1 VSNETVFYICGIA
14 LALSAVVVS
23 FVGLRDKAFPGRLMP
38 LVSAYFAA
46 LVAATATFA
55 VLNAQ
60 DEQDARAEEH
70 AAAPGARGSGAAETG
85 GQTAATSPI
94 SPGAE
99 VFASNG
105 CGGCHILAAANAT
118 GVTGPNLDKS
128 LAPDDDFAAVKEMI
142 VGPNAE
148 IVQGYSPNVMP
159 QNYGHTIPARQLTEL
174 VQFLLDSTPA
184 GGGGAPAQPKPQ
196 GPGGTLQLAADP
208 TQILFDKKSLSSK
221 PGKVTIQFTN
231 PAAVQHDVA
240 IEKDGQVIAKS
251 PLVAQGKT
259 SVSAELAPGSYTFLC
274 TVPGHA
280 QAGMEGT
287 LTVK

>member
-1 VSNETVFYICGIA
+1 MSNQTVFYICGIA
-14 LALSAVVVS
+14 LAASAVVVS
-23 FVGLRDKAFPGRLMP
+23 FFGLREKAFPGRLMP
-38 LVSAYFAA
+38 LVSAYFVA

-60 DEQDARAEEH
+60 DEQSARAEEN
-70 AAAPGARGSGAAETG
+70 AAAPGGAAETG
-85 GQTAATSPI
+85 GQIAATTPS

-105 CGGCHILAAANAT
+105 CGGCHILAAAKSS
-118 GVTGPNLDKS
+118 GVTGPNLDKF

-142 VGPNAE
+142 VDPNAE
-148 IVQGYSPNVMP
+148 IAEGYSRNVMP
-159 QNYGHTIPARQLTEL
+159 LDYGHTIPARQLTDL

-184 GGGGAPAQPKPQ
+184 GGGGAAAQQKA
-196 GPGGTLQLAADP
+196 PGGTLQLAADP

-221 PGKVTIQFTN
+221 PGKVTIDFTN
-231 PAAVQHDVA
+231 PAAIQHDVA
-240 IEKDGQVIAKS
+240 IEKGGQEIAKS
-251 PLVAQGKT
+251 PLIAQGKT
-259 SVSAELAPGSYTFLC
+259 SVSAELASGSYTFLC

-280 QAGMEGT
+280 EAGMEGT